1 MWRHFFFSRENV
13 SSRVNSG
20 SIHDDMPLV
29 LSAEISEFSKFSES
43 PVTIDTIV
51 LPIGQTL
58 RLLALDLFGSRE
70 FWVYIFMENRDKIK
84 NPNRVASGTMLIVP
98 DKSRY
103 FIDADNPRSI
113 ARAKS
118 IGEEL
123 LKQY

>member
-1 MWRHFFFSRENV
+1 
-13 SSRVNSG
+13 
-20 SIHDDMPLV
+20 MPLV